1 MKLETS
7 DKWRLA
13 KRELICFLPDSLD
26 NDIGINYEDED
37 GVESPGK
44 LTQYRMGVQ
53 PSMVTHWKTV
63 SMARTMLSKLVIPW
77 LGPSQ
82 FSRHTD
88 SLALA
93 RRTVKQKI

>member
-1 MKLETS
+1 
-7 DKWRLA
+7 
-13 KRELICFLPDSLD
+13 
-26 NDIGINYEDED
+26 
-37 GVESPGK
+37 
-44 LTQYRMGVQ
+44 MGVH

-93 RRTVKQKI
+93 RRTVKQKIQKKNRKMFPPLPLLYCYVDVY

>member
-1 MKLETS
+1 
-7 DKWRLA
+7 
-13 KRELICFLPDSLD
+13 
-26 NDIGINYEDED
+26 
-37 GVESPGK
+37 
-44 LTQYRMGVQ
+44 MGVH

-93 RRTVKQKI
+93 RMVIKAENIKKK

>member
-1 MKLETS
+1 
-7 DKWRLA
+7 
-13 KRELICFLPDSLD
+13 
-26 NDIGINYEDED
+26 
-37 GVESPGK
+37 
-44 LTQYRMGVQ
+44 MGVH

-93 RRTVKQKI
+93 RRTVKQKYKKKQENVSTPLPLLYCYVDVY